1 MIILKWKKMYSPP
14 SYAQTLHT
22 RRDHEQNSEKNYCN
36 MGIFECQV
44 YNPPHH
50 LTQPHHEYQT
60 KFNKLIHITVIDQ
73 KFHKK
78 LMTNNFH
85 WQKIP
90 QKVQNIH
97 PYMWIVTPSRPF
109 KKLANLLNWCSIEEY
124 YPPSASYYRWLSDQ
138 GPSSRTVVTLRLTK
152 PQSQSC
158 AGFT

>member
-1 MIILKWKKMYSPP
+1 MIILKWNKNYSPP
-14 SYAQTLHT
+14 SYAQTLNT

-85 WQKIP
+85 
-90 QKVQNIH
+90 
-97 PYMWIVTPSRPF
+97 
-109 KKLANLLNWCSIEEY
+109 
-124 YPPSASYYRWLSDQ
+124 
-138 GPSSRTVVTLRLTK
+138 
-152 PQSQSC
+152 
-158 AGFT
+158 